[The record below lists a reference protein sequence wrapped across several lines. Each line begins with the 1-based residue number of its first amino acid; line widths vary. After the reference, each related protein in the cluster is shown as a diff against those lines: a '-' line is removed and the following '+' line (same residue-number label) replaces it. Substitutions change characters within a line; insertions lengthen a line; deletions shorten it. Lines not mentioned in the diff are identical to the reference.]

1 MCFGVQNELFTG
13 PRDPVVPNLRFGTT
27 GPDPG
32 TYITV
37 PPITSEG
44 PWNPGM
50 EEVHNLRT
58 TVLLVFHRLPVR
70 VDRSGFPEPRGFA
83 RRGSWRP
90 GVCAF
95 GRQLLECIPECTL
108 GWCFFRRVFIDV
120 IKTLK
125 TLSDLAPE
133 D

>member
-1 MCFGVQNELFTG
+1 MAICGGKMCFGVQNELFTG
-13 PRDPVVPNLRFGTT
+13 PRDPVVLRFGTT

-70 VDRSGFPEPRGFA
+70 GRPYARKKIEKVSELVYLKDKSTGNHGFHFPKLWISCRC
-83 RRGSWRP
+83 
-90 GVCAF
+90 V
-95 GRQLLECIPECTL
+95 L
-108 GWCFFRRVFIDV
+108 V
-120 IKTLK
+120 
-125 TLSDLAPE
+125 
-133 D
+133 